1 MKKII
6 ILICLSFFTC
16 KTGETSNDEQPEKG
30 THQSP
35 FIVAYLPTWKMP
47 YTPQWNKITHL
58 CMAFGIVQP
67 NGSLDVT
74 NASTHKNIIK
84 TAQDNHVKVLLS
96 IGGGGSN
103 NFSTA
108 LLNTTSRA
116 TLVSN
121 LEQLI
126 NEWNLDG
133 VDLDY
138 EEWDGGP
145 NGASA
150 TDLLRRD
157 ALEQTYKQLREKIG
171 NNKLITAAVTASW
184 DNGQWG
190 YYNCFNNT
198 MHQYLDFVSLMTYDE
213 TGPWTSSKVGQHA
226 GWDFYE
232 HAIKH
237 WLNNR
242 KLPKEKLIAGVPFYG
257 YRFKSP
263 TSADGAEGIAYRDIL
278 SLFPNTDAHLKDSI
292 GLLYYNGIETIQRKA
307 KYCIDN
313 ELGGIMIWEL
323 SQDTGDADKS
333 LLNVIAKELKP

>member
-1 MKKII
+1 
-6 ILICLSFFTC
+6 LSFFAC
-16 KTGETSNDEQPEKG
+16 KAGETPNDKQQEDVED
-30 THQSP
+30 SP
-35 FIVAYLPTWKMP
+35 QRPFVVAYLPTWKMP

-67 NGSLDVT
+67 NGSVDVT
-74 NASTHKNIIK
+74 DVSKHKNIIK
-84 TAQDNHVKVLLS
+84 TAQDNRVKVLLS

-108 LLNTTSRA
+108 ILNTESRA
-116 TLVSN
+116 ALVSN
-121 LEQLI
+121 LAQLLT
-126 NEWNLDG
+126 EWNLDG
-133 VDLDY
+133 IDVDY

-150 TDLLRRD
+150 TDLRRRE
-157 ALEQTYKQLREKIG
+157 ALEQTYKQLREKAG

-213 TGPWTSSKVGQHA
+213 TGPWASSKVGQHA

-232 HAIKH
+232 HAINH

-242 KLPKEKLIAGVPFYG
+242 NLPKEKLVAGVPFYG
-257 YRFKSP
+257 YRFKSA
-263 TSADGAEGIAYRDIL
+263 TSAEDAEGVAYRDIL
-278 SLFPNTDAHLKDSI
+278 TLFPNADAHLKDSI
-292 GLLYYNGIETIQRKA
+292 GLLYYNGTETIKRKTR
-307 KYCIDN
+307 YCIDN
-313 ELGGIMIWEL
+313 DLGGMMIWEIT
-323 SQDTGDADKS
+323 QDTNDANKS
-333 LLNVIAKELKP
+333 LLNTIANELKL

>member
-1 MKKII
+1 MKKMII
-6 ILICLSFFTC
+6 PLCLFILACN
-16 KTGETSNDEQPEKG
+16 TGGTANEKQPEEN
-30 THQSP
+30 TPQRP
-35 FIVAYLPTWKMP
+35 FIVGYLPAWKMP
-47 YTPQWNKITHL
+47 YTPQWDKITHL
-58 CMAFGIVQP
+58 CIAFGIVQP
-67 NGSLDVT
+67 DGTIDLSNVS
-74 NASTHKNIIK
+74 NHKNIIK

-108 LLNTTSRA
+108 LLNTAGRA

-121 LEQLI
+121 LAQLI

-133 VDLDY
+133 IDLDY
-138 EEWDGGP
+138 EEWDGGAD
-145 NGASA
+145 GASA
-150 TDLLRRD
+150 TDLLRRE

-171 NNKLITAAVTASW
+171 ENKLLTAAVTASW

-213 TGPWTSSKVGQHA
+213 TGPWLSSKVGQHA
-226 GWDFYE
+226 GWDFYT
-232 HAIKH
+232 HAIQH

-242 KLPKEKLIAGVPFYG
+242 KLPKEKLVAGVPFYG
-257 YRFKSP
+257 YLFKSP
-263 TSADGAEGIAYRDIL
+263 GNAGDAEGVAYRDIL
-278 SLFPNTDAHLKDSI
+278 TRFPNQDAHLKDSI

-307 KYCIDN
+307 KYCLDN

-323 SQDTGDADKS
+323 SQDSSDGDKS
-333 LLNVIAKELKP
+333 LLNIIAKTLKP